1 MTAHR
6 GKFFSYLRVST
17 DKQGERGY
25 GLDAQRK
32 AIADYLNGGSWELL
46 GEYVEVESGKR
57 NDRPQLE
64 AALAACRRYKAK
76 LVIAK
81 LDRLSRNLAFIATL
95 MERKVDFVCCDMP
108 EANRLTIH
116 IIAAMAEHERNM
128 ISDRTR
134 RGLAAAKARGVR
146 LGGPKL
152 PQARKAAQIAI
163 RASAERHAAN
173 VVPIIRDIQRA
184 GARTLREIAAALN
197 ARGIPTA
204 RAGQW
209 HATTVRNVLAR
220 VDCANIPHLS
230 GGKG

>member
-1 MTAHR
+1 
-6 GKFFSYLRVST
+6 
-17 DKQGERGY
+17 
-25 GLDAQRK
+25 
-32 AIADYLNGGSWELL
+32 
-46 GEYVEVESGKR
+46 VESGKR

-64 AALAACRRYKAK
+64 AALAACRRHKAK

-128 ISDRTR
+128 ISDRTK
-134 RGLAAAKARGVR
+134 RGLAAAKARGIK

-152 PQARKAAQIAI
+152 PQARKAAQVSI
-163 RASAERHAAN
+163 RESAERHAAN

-204 RAGQW
+204 RGGQW
-209 HATTVRNVLAR
+209 HAMTVRNVLAVLKSR
-220 VDCANIPHLS
+220 A
-230 GGKG
+230 

>member
-25 GLDAQRK
+25 GLDAQRR

-64 AALAACRRYKAK
+64 AALAACKRHKAK

-116 IIAAMAEHERNM
+116 IIAAMAEHERSM
-128 ISDRTR
+128 ISDRTK
-134 RGLAAAKARGVR
+134 RGLAAAKARGVK

-163 RASAERHAAN
+163 RESAKRHAAN
-173 VVPIIRDIQRA
+173 VVPIIRDVQRA

-204 RAGQW
+204 RGGQW
-209 HATTVRNVLAR
+209 HEPERYGRLLR
-220 VDCANIPHLS
+220 R
-230 GGKG
+230 

>member
-17 DKQGERGY
+17 DRQGERGY

-32 AIADYLNGGSWELL
+32 AIADYLDGGSWELL

-64 AALAACRRYKAK
+64 AALAACKRHKAK

-116 IIAAMAEHERNM
+116 IIAAMAEHERSM
-128 ISDRTR
+128 ISDRTKG
-134 RGLAAAKARGVR
+134 GLAAAKARGVK

-152 PQARKAAQIAI
+152 PQARMAAQTAI
-163 RASAERHAAN
+163 RESAEHHAAN
-173 VVPIIRDIQRA
+173 VVPIIREIQHA

-197 ARGIPTA
+197 ARGIATA
-204 RAGQW
+204 RGGQW
-209 HATTVRNVLAR
+209 HAMTVRNVLAR
-220 VDCANIPHLS
+220 T
-230 GGKG
+230 

>member
-17 DKQGERGY
+17 DRQGERGY

-32 AIADYLNGGSWELL
+32 AIADYLDGGSWELL

-64 AALAACRRYKAK
+64 AALAACRRHKAK

-128 ISDRTR
+128 ISDRTK
-134 RGLAAAKARGVR
+134 RGLAAAKSRGVK

-163 RASAERHAAN
+163 RQSAERHAAN

-204 RAGQW
+204 RGGQW
-209 HATTVRNVLAR
+209 HAMTVRNVLAVLNSPQR
-220 VDCANIPHLS
+220 VARRIR
-230 GGKG
+230 